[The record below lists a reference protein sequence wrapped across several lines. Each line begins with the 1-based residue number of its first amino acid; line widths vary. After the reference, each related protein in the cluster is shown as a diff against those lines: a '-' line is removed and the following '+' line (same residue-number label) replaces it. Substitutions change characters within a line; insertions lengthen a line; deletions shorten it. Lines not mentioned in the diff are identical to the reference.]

1 MDYSFHSWEGTS
13 NYPLQQFNWT
23 QRVITIGPKPHL
35 ARGLFLF
42 SLLRHKTDN
51 KKIKKSALICS
62 EWAALT
68 HVHGS
73 NESFEIMCFVPVP
86 SFVVVCVFTC
96 TRMCNSPFSL
106 QYFSTQWQPIQIQL
120 KRHRG
125 LRSIIHSTVIHSL
138 PPPSSPSAACG
149 WLGGNR
155 VGELYH
161 FLVLSLCLLPFIPP
175 IVSWHLGVNMFHL
188 AWCQNV
194 YFRRAHV

>member
-1 MDYSFHSWEGTS
+1 M
-13 NYPLQQFNWT
+13 
-23 QRVITIGPKPHL
+23 
-35 ARGLFLF
+35 
-42 SLLRHKTDN
+42 
-51 KKIKKSALICS
+51 ICS

-175 IVSWHLGVNMFHL
+175 VVSWHLGVNMFHL

-194 YFRRAHV
+194 YLEEHMCSFASGLMLILKCHIELYSLVLLFDLYNSI